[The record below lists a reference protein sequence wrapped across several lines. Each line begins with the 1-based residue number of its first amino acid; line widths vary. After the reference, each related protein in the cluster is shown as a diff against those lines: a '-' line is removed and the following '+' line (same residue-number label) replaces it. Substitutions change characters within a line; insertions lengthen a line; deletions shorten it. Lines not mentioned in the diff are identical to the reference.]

1 MERSRACRR
10 VLFRGDMDRAAASAT
25 RCRGDL
31 SHRLYRCAAAVQA
44 AAGRT
49 RPVAGSVLSG
59 AGSFSRCAEP
69 LLVEVFGSG
78 AGCGGVGGRRRIGVR
93 GVWADRG
100 RAGVAFCGGVVAVV
114 CALSLDSKCGADV
127 LRLRLGID
135 AAGGGVLH
143 GFSRAG
149 PCEAF
154 VPADPDSALDALP
167 YGTRR
172 GPDQAAARPLLARPD
187 MPLFPLRNAAPAQ
200 SAELVFSPAAEGA
213 AALLGAGE
221 SFCAGDCSVWAVR
234 AATGCVRRG
243 RADCVSSTLADRDR
257 ELLLAEL
264 ADRGAGR
271 GGIQRCDPA

>member
-1 MERSRACRR
+1 MERSRFCWR
-10 VLFRGDMDRAAASAT
+10 VLFRGDLDGSGASAT
-25 RCRGDL
+25 RSLGDV
-31 SHRLYRCAAAVQA
+31 SHRLYGCAGWVSAVS
-44 AAGRT
+44 GRT
-49 RPVAGSVLSG
+49 WLFAGFVLSG
-59 AGSFSRCAEP
+59 VVSFSRCAEP

-78 AGCGGVGGRRRIGVR
+78 AGCGGVGRRRRIGVR

-172 GPDQAAARPLLARPD
+172 G
-187 MPLFPLRNAAPAQ
+187 
-200 SAELVFSPAAEGA
+200 
-213 AALLGAGE
+213 
-221 SFCAGDCSVWAVR
+221 
-234 AATGCVRRG
+234 
-243 RADCVSSTLADRDR
+243 
-257 ELLLAEL
+257 
-264 ADRGAGR
+264 
-271 GGIQRCDPA
+271 